1 MTDLNNLSTKELQH
15 NVGCYRN
22 LQYHRS
28 VISEGTRKIAFR
40 NMAHLTRAQQYVTG
54 SAPIHSSEQ
63 IQRVQQRMLLDQGM
77 EDNKPN
83 MWLVER
89 GTFYPIQVYLA
100 LLFAAVE
107 FFNRHCQEYAGTRD
121 SEFSDYLRNNADY
134 ITKLGAF
141 RDFFLHPI
149 TGNIATELE
158 FAQTTD
164 GHNLAPF
171 LQLELDGYLSRL
183 REQLSVRVEEIL
195 GELPE
200 LQRLYCFSLFLG
212 LNIERIGAYGDAGD
226 AQRMTIQV
234 EEWNKRMHRLTDSE
248 KSWAPS
254 PQQRRNGQAIAEC
267 MDALC
272 PASPELAY
280 TDLEGV
286 QTPLPPEAVFPP
298 RGLPLAEVYGSGR
311 IGQRVQ
317 KSLAPILRVLH
328 TSGILLN
335 EAVTASGRLTHEQ
348 MREKSSHTTPEEFIR
363 WHLEEVAN
371 NLQQVHE
378 LASPQ
383 RVAAALLTEPLE
395 LYERLVEEHSR
406 TARPELDRLIN
417 EGVSGQLRPFRN
429 SVFHV
434 SRPEQDPSQV
444 DPGRAEAQTPLGIFV
459 TLQAELMAFFST
471 PQPTG
476 AQGHS

>member
-1 MTDLNNLSTKELQH
+1 MTDLNNLPTRELQFI
-15 NVGCYRN
+15 VGCYRN

-28 VISEGTRKIAFR
+28 VISEGTRKVAFK

-54 SAPIHSSEQ
+54 GAQMLSSEQ
-63 IQRVQQRMLLDQGM
+63 IRRVQQRMLLDQGV
-77 EDNKPN
+77 EDNELN
-83 MWLVER
+83 RWLVGC

-100 LLFAAVE
+100 LLFAEVE
-107 FFNRHCQEYAGTRD
+107 FFNGHCQEYDATMD
-121 SEFSDYLRNNADY
+121 SEFSDYLRDNADY
-134 ITKLGAF
+134 IKRLGAF

-171 LQLELDGYLSRL
+171 LQLGLDGYLSRL
-183 REQLSVRVEEIL
+183 RERLVKRVERIL

-200 LQRLYCFSLFLG
+200 FQRLYCFSLFLR
-212 LNIERIGAYGDAGD
+212 LNFERIGAYGDADD

-234 EEWNKRMHRLTDSE
+234 EEWKKRMHGLTDAE
-248 KSWAPS
+248 KSWAPN
-254 PQQRRNGQAIAEC
+254 PQQILKGQTVAEC
-267 MDALC
+267 MDSLC
-272 PASPELAY
+272 PASTELAY

-286 QTPLPPEAVFPP
+286 QTPLPPAAVFPTG
-298 RGLPLAEVYGSGR
+298 GLPPAEAYGSGR

-317 KSLAPILRVLH
+317 RSLVPILRVLH
-328 TSGILLN
+328 TSGVLLN

-348 MREKSSHTTPEEFIR
+348 MREKSSQMTLEEFVR
-363 WHLEEVAN
+363 WHLEEVSDN

-395 LYERLVEEHSR
+395 LYKRLVEEHSR

-417 EGVSGQLRPFRN
+417 EGVSEQLTPFRN

-434 SRPEQDPSQV
+434 SRPLEDPWQV

-459 TLQAELMAFFST
+459 TLHGELTAFFST
-471 PQPTG
+471 PQPTML
-476 AQGHS
+476 HPL